1 MKGSAS
7 ALSESGGESEQM
19 AGRTGFKIHR
29 RLSECEETIFQLAKP
44 YLKARDNEVHTR
56 AATEF
61 VLRLLET
68 EKADRDVVVP
78 AIILHD
84 VGYSAVPEELM
95 LRAYGPRKEKVVTRI
110 HEQEGARIAAA
121 ILNEVGYNASK
132 TTEILEI
139 IDGHDTRSVALS
151 TNDQVVKDADKLT
164 RYARDL
170 RSWPPSF
177 CLTAQEAAVRLERFV
192 ENWFFLATSKDMA
205 KEELKQRRIEAD
217 QA

>member
-1 MKGSAS
+1 MKKSAP
-7 ALSESGGESEQM
+7 ALSRSGGESERM
-19 AGRTGFKIHR
+19 AGRIGFKIQR
-29 RLSECEETIFQLAKP
+29 RLNRFEERVFRLAKP

-56 AATEF
+56 AAIEF
-61 VLRLLET
+61 ALRLLET
-68 EKADRDVVVP
+68 EKADRDVVLT

-84 VGYSAVPEELM
+84 VGYSAVPEEM
-95 LRAYGPRKEKVVTRI
+95 ILRAYGPRKEKVVTRI
-110 HEQEGARIAAA
+110 HEQEGAGIAAA
-121 ILNEVGYNASK
+121 ILNEVGYDASK

-139 IDGHDTRSVALS
+139 IDGHDTRPVALS
-151 TNDQVVKDADKLT
+151 INDQVVKDADKLT

-177 CLTAQEAAVRLERFV
+177 CLTAQEAAARLERFV

-217 QA
+217 QP